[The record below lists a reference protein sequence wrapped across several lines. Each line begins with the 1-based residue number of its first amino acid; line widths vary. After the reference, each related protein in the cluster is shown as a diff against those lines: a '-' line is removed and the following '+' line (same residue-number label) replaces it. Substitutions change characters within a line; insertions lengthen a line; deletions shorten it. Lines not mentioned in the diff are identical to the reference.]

1 MENFIKDL
9 KRLDELEKDIIEKT
23 DELLDRD
30 FNIIFQNAGCLRL
43 RYKDYDC
50 YVEVHMEKDWPGTM
64 IESYN
69 IEDEYVWHYLNR
81 VFFNNP
87 KSIIFKIRDYINF
100 KSIKLNDETMKK
112 IDEIYNNEEYITLK
126 NKIYDE

>member
-1 MENFIKDL
+1 
-9 KRLDELEKDIIEKT
+9 
-23 DELLDRD
+23 
-30 FNIIFQNAGCLRL
+30 
-43 RYKDYDC
+43 
-50 YVEVHMEKDWPGTM
+50 M

-100 KSIKLNDETMKK
+100 KSIKLNDETIKK

-126 NKIYDE
+126 NKIYDEYNTS

>member
-1 MENFIKDL
+1 MENFISDM

-43 RYKDYDC
+43 RYKDSDC

-87 KSIIFKIRDYINF
+87 KSIIFKIRDYIIF
-100 KSIKLNDETMKK
+100 KSIKLNDETIKK

>member
-1 MENFIKDL
+1 MEYFIKDMM
-9 KRLDELEKDIIEKT
+9 RLDELEKDIIEKT
-23 DELLDRD
+23 DEILDRD
-30 FNIIFQNAGCLRL
+30 FNIIFQNAGCLQL

-50 YVEVHMEKDWPGTM
+50 YVEVHMAKDWPGTM

-81 VFFNNP
+81 TFLKNP
-87 KSIIFKIRDYINF
+87 KSVIFKIPKDINF
-100 KSIKLNDETMKK
+100 KSIKLNDEVVKK

-126 NKIYDE
+126 NKYYNE